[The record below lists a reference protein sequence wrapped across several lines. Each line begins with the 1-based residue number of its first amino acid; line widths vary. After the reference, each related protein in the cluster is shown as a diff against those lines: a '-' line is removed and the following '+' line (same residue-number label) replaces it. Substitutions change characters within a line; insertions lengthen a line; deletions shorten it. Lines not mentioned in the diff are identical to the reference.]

1 MLMKL
6 YKGGVMG
13 SIGTRVLVLDIG
25 AVVLICAVMYSGVL
39 PWVPVD
45 NFAVAA
51 TASVVR
57 IGVLIAGLYAWAKLR
72 AREDDT
78 RSFNEQLTGLA
89 LIFTSALTFMFF
101 VRMQQMGW
109 HAELSDHGTYAFARD
124 FIHMLIAWWVLSSI
138 LTRQALSKLAPEQP
152 LEDERDHAI
161 IARANRAA
169 SELLTFLLIAIIA
182 RLAFADGGLF
192 GARESSI
199 SLFVV
204 TPANIA
210 HWLIGALLLE
220 TLVSKGYAT
229 WLYRRSDVS
238 AETA

>member
-1 MLMKL
+1 MTL
-6 YKGGVMG
+6 YEGGVMNTA
-13 SIGTRVLVLDIG
+13 GTRVLLLDIA
-25 AVVLICAVMYSGVL
+25 AVLLICAAMYSGVM
-39 PWVPVD
+39 PWVKFD
-45 NFAVAA
+45 NFAMAA

-57 IGVLIAGLYAWAKLR
+57 IGVLIAGLYAWASLR

-78 RSFNEQLTGLA
+78 RSFNEQLTSLA
-89 LIFTSALTFMFF
+89 LIFTSALTFMFV
-101 VRMQQMGW
+101 VRMQQVGW
-109 HAELSDHGTYAFARD
+109 NAELGDDSTYAFARD

-138 LTRQALSKLAPEQP
+138 LTRQAVSKLGPQQP

-169 SELLTFLLIAIIA
+169 SEVLTFLLIAIIA
-182 RLAFADGGLF
+182 RLAIADGGLF

-204 TPANIA
+204 TPSNIA
-210 HWLIGALLLE
+210 HWLIGALLIE

-229 WLYRRSDVS
+229 WLYRRSDVT
-238 AETA
+238 AESV